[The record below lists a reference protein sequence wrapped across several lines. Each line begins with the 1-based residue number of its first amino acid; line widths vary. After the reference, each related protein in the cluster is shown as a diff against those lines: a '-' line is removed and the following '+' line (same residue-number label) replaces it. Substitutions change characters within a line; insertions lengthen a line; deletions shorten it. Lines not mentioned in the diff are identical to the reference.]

1 MNDAA
6 YVYSQ
11 EVRERKRNSYGAR
24 NRKCG
29 SKSKSCKLPTDYLSA
44 SQKRK
49 LNGGVTVYQLKKP
62 MSYEEFK
69 KMPGDLQIQY
79 LKFCV
84 EMGGRKKDIA
94 EMFGISTNTF
104 DSYMYQKHKGE
115 MTFKKGKNTAS
126 MQWLDWV
133 TAPDGGVKE
142 EETTP
147 AVQEMVPAAINP
159 ECKRPTTGGT
169 DLVSLKPEYRE
180 PRERRMP
187 KQILPTNGTFTF
199 TGKPEDVFTT
209 ALNMLGRD
217 DSYAITITFTRN
229 EQAG

>member
-29 SKSKSCKLPTDYLSA
+29 RKSKSCKMPADYLSA

-62 MSYEEFK
+62 MTYDEFK

-94 EMFGISTNTF
+94 EMFGISVNTF
-104 DSYMYQKHKGE
+104 DSFMYMKHKGE
-115 MTFKKGKNTAS
+115 LTFKRGQVNAS
-126 MQWLDWV
+126 LKWLEWV
-133 TAPDGGVKE
+133 TAPDKSE
-142 EETTP
+142 EEEEATS
-147 AVQEMVPAAINP
+147 AA
-159 ECKRPTTGGT
+159 EETASVDQRLASGST
-169 DLVSLKPEYRE
+169 DLVSLKSECRE
-180 PRERRMP
+180 TRYSHLP
-187 KQILPTNGTFTF
+187 KAILPTNGTFTF
-199 TGKPEDVFTT
+199 SGKPEDIFT
-209 ALNMLGRD
+209 AAMKMLGRE
-217 DSYAITITFTRN
+217 DSYAITISFTRN